1 MGLPDADAAHVP
13 RPKVRDYLLSSHH
26 PVGRTKAAFFRGLG
40 FTVETEDQL
49 IAGMLEIARRGQLIT
64 AVDSPYGI
72 KGILTGPTRRAASVV
87 TVWAVEPE
95 DPRPRFVTAYPK

>member
-1 MGLPDADAAHVP
+1 M
-13 RPKVRDYLLSSHH
+13 RDYLLSSHH
-26 PVGRTKAAFFRGLG
+26 PVGRAKAAFFRGLG

-49 IAGMLEIARRGQLIT
+49 IAGMLEIARSGQLIT

-72 KGILTGPTRRAASVV
+72 KYVVEGILTGPTGRAGSVV
-87 TVWAVEPE
+87 TVWVVEPG